1 MSKKEDNINVTLTK
15 EEYQIVK
22 YSMVA
27 LIKTI
32 MNIQKMKGLSAQ
44 QAKEAM
50 YGKEHEFFEQIELT
64 LNKLNIDGECYKKT
78 HKELTE
84 QFDKIAEL

>member
-1 MSKKEDNINVTLTK
+1 MINQENDINVTLTK

-32 MNIQKMKGLSAQ
+32 MSIQKMKGLSAQ
-44 QAKEAM
+44 QAKEEI
-50 YGKEHEFFEQIELT
+50 YSKEHEFFEQIELT
-64 LNKLNIDGECYKKT
+64 LNKLNIDGECYSKT
-78 HKELTE
+78 YKALKE